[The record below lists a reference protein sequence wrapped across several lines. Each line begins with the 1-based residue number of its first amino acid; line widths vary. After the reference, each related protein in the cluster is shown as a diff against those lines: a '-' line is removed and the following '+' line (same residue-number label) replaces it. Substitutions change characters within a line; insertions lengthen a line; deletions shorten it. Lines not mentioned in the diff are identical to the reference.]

1 MPKLRFR
8 ADSQIQPTITT
19 TTTTEALAEPT
30 IETTVTTPTTI
41 QLLSVTV
48 PPTPPTSWGNTES
61 NVNGWVCAL
70 APFPIGTGAGCY
82 YSLYGVYTNSNP
94 SSPNN
99 GQTYNLPC
107 IPYFQGGSC
116 FEFKSQGSGSPA
128 CESFCLQS

>member
-8 ADSQIQPTITT
+8 ATTNIQPAIE
-19 TTTTEALAEPT
+19 TETVDNTVT

-48 PPTPPTSWGNTES
+48 PTGPTTNWGNTES

-82 YSLYGVYTNSNP
+82 YSLYGVKHTTYLVYHTFKEGVVSNLRLKEP
-94 SSPNN
+94 VVQRVNPFVFRVKKQYIS
-99 GQTYNLPC
+99 GEKTY
-107 IPYFQGGSC
+107 I
-116 FEFKSQGSGSPA
+116 
-128 CESFCLQS
+128 